1 MVTREE
7 EEAKQKKRRRKAV
20 IELYKTRLASLRK
33 GMDLSK
39 KGKLKEALENYIEYL
54 NILSQFHEIPEKSL
68 SPRHFDH
75 KKETTELLLIS
86 QVYWDMAKIFDK
98 NPKLYKESVRC
109 LNQFSKFTVGFKYH
123 FVNSEMLRKYIKS
136 KGCNNM
142 EAFKKVYMEIRE
154 KSGGCYVSSYCF
166 SDYHPVTIDLRRF
179 RMVLKSTP
187 TGQKCVDFYYAV
199 SPIIVSFCQRNPI
212 FGFFFRGVTAPILI
226 VLAYFVRRPF
236 FK

>member
-7 EEAKQKKRRRKAV
+7 EEARQKKRRRKAI
-20 IELYKTRLASLRK
+20 IELYKKRLGSLRK

-39 KGKLKEALENYIEYL
+39 KGKLKDALESYIEYL

-86 QVYWDMAKIFDK
+86 QVYWDMAKIYDK
-98 NPKLYKESVRC
+98 NPNLYKESVRC
-109 LNQFSKFTVGFKYH
+109 LNQFAKFTVGFKYH

-142 EAFKKVYMEIRE
+142 DAFKKVYMEIRE
-154 KSGGCYVSSYCF
+154 KSGACYVSSYCF
-166 SDYHPVTIDLRRF
+166 SDFHPVTIDLRRF
-179 RMVLKSTP
+179 RMVLKSNP
-187 TGQKCVDFYYAV
+187 TGQKFVDFYYAV
-199 SPIIVSFCQRNPI
+199 SPVVVSFCQRYPI
-212 FGFFFRGVTAPILI
+212 FGFFFKAITSPILR
-226 VLAYFVRRPF
+226 VCAYLARWPF
-236 FK
+236 L